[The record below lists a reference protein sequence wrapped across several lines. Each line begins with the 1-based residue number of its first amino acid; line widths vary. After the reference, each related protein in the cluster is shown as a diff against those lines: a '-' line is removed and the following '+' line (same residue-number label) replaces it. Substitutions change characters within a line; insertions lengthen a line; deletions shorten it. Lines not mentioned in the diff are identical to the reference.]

1 MTDYRYLVENS
12 TEYGM
17 DKLKKGDKEFIQ
29 GRRSVVSEDMIS
41 RFLEVQ
47 KDNLEIPKSMAMVY
61 MDIAKD
67 VLEHFACFV
76 EGEADE
82 LQVELIDGY
91 TEEGQ

>member
-67 VLEHFACFV
+67 VLEHFAWFV
-76 EGEADE
+76 EGETDE
-82 LQVELIDGY
+82 LQVELIEGY

>member
-29 GRRSVVSEDMIS
+29 GRRSVVSEDTIS
-41 RFLEVQ
+41 RFLELQ
-47 KDNLEIPKSMAMVY
+47 KDNLETPKSIAMVY

-67 VLEHFACFV
+67 VLEHFAWFV

-82 LQVELIDGY
+82 LQVCLIDGY